1 MGLFKEL
8 PDEVSGLVLAAF
20 VWFGFCFVYLAPRA
34 MDHTLDQE
42 VYPSCMTAARAEAD
56 RKVAAAKAR
65 KTVEDMTREFLP
77 YFKEFIP
84 TDLIPTS
91 MPTSDLRDVTSKA
104 SLMATCTCAASKAL
118 AGKRLNHAISLAT
131 FRLVEADDIA
141 GLKGEIIGIVGG
153 GMCSA

>member
-8 PDEVSGLVLAAF
+8 PDEVSGLVLAVF

-34 MDHTLDQE
+34 MDHALERE

-56 RKVAAAKAR
+56 RKIAIAKMQKAA
-65 KTVEDMTREFLP
+65 EDLTRQFLP
-77 YFKEFIP
+77 YFDDFIP
-84 TDLIPTS
+84 PDLVPTS
-91 MPTSDLRDVTSKA
+91 LPMSDLSGITSKA
-104 SLMATCTCAASKAL
+104 SLVATCSCAASKAL